1 MMCNKK
7 GGDCITRKNIV
18 LCIFILLLLVVN
30 KTDQGISDLF
40 IFLLYTV
47 NNSRERRERQEGE
60 INKSVWNSPA
70 RIWVIEL
77 CLNENMTVNVSVLQF
92 FFRTLSLFD
101 VDVNE
106 LSLNE
111 GCFKLF
117 NGCTFRRTFFS
128 KYINTK
134 ISGIV
139 SQEHFRH
146 FLSSYFLRDPLFL
159 ILSQTHIHILLVI
172 IINNA
177 LHSYILPSND
187 NANQIS
193 YTTSSSSVEE
203 DSDTKILSIYIIS
216 RVKRKLRGYYKFCLR
231 REKVDDLS
239 VWVNNNDV
247 YSYVT
252 GFFFYFCYC
261 FSIVC

>member
-1 MMCNKK
+1 MK
-7 GGDCITRKNIV
+7 
-18 LCIFILLLLVVN
+18 
-30 KTDQGISDLF
+30 
-40 IFLLYTV
+40 
-47 NNSRERRERQEGE
+47 
-60 INKSVWNSPA
+60 
-70 RIWVIEL
+70 IWQL
-77 CLNENMTVNVSVLQF
+77 TFPYCSF

-101 VDVNE
+101 VDVKE

-128 KYINTK
+128 KNLLIQKFPVSYHKNTSD
-134 ISGIV
+134 IFFPPTFFVIHS
-139 SQEHFRH
+139 
-146 FLSSYFLRDPLFL
+146 FLFYHKR
-159 ILSQTHIHILLVI
+159 ILLVI

-193 YTTSSSSVEE
+193 HTTSSSSVEE

-231 REKVDDLS
+231 RER
-239 VWVNNNDV
+239 
-247 YSYVT
+247 
-252 GFFFYFCYC
+252 
-261 FSIVC
+261 